1 MCTAVKDRVLEYVVA
16 GSAKAVSAAKMT
28 KAKTVEVVSDKGV
41 QATAASAAGGGVVLG
56 TGGAATGLAVGGAVG
71 AAVGVVPAIFTFGLS
86 IPFCAVVGGGCGLA
100 VGAAAG
106 GTTGVVAGAGGY
118 QAYSRRETIRT
129 AAGKLTEKARSS
141 ARILRSNL
149 SGGARSSSSFS

>member
-1 MCTAVKDRVLEYVVA
+1 MEYMVA
-16 GSAKAVSAAKMT
+16 GSAKAVSTAKIT
-28 KAKTVEVVSDKGV
+28 KAKTIEIVSDKGV
-41 QATAASAAGGGVVLG
+41 QATAASAVGGGVVLG
-56 TGGAATGLAVGGAVG
+56 TGGAATGLAAGGAIG

-118 QAYSRRETIRT
+118 QTYSRREAIRT
-129 AAGKLTEKARSS
+129 AVGNLTQKACSS
-141 ARILRSNL
+141 ARNLRSKCLGSNA
-149 SGGARSSSSFS
+149 STD